1 MKTVVVMVAG
11 VTEHPVAE
19 EVWRALEGSV
29 LVRHDLSRITEG
41 VVSRW
46 VDGAL
51 TVLHLAHGCVSC
63 TLREDLIPLLRSL
76 VGRTVVLRLDPAL
89 EPEAVCLA
97 LPQDEVH
104 VDTVIAVIDR
114 ETWLSDATG
123 EMSLAERGL
132 GAADD
137 DERTIAQVVV
147 GHAEFADALV
157 LTGEPGDIRTAAV
170 LDRVAPGTPRQELS
184 SVDLD
189 ALLAAPKIRPHDAFG
204 PLLRGLPLEPDGAVT
219 AVHFTARRPFHPQR
233 LHEALDVLLEGVVR
247 TRGRLWVATQPDVA
261 LWLESAGG
269 GLRIGDAGNWLAA
282 VDDWSEIDP
291 ERRAMAS
298 LDWDLHYGDRAQ
310 ELVIIVHEASPEA
323 ITTTLHAALLT
334 DEELA
339 MGATLACSED
349 PFAYNTREE
358 AS

>member
-1 MKTVVVMVAG
+1 
-11 VTEHPVAE
+11 
-19 EVWRALEGSV
+19 V
-29 LVRHDLSRITEG
+29 LVRHDLSRIADG

-46 VDGAL
+46 VDGRL
-51 TVLHLAHGCVSC
+51 TVLRLAHGCVSC
-63 TLREDLIPLLRSL
+63 TLREDLVPLLRSL
-76 VGRTVVLRLDPAL
+76 AGRTVVLHLDPAL

-104 VDTVIAVIDR
+104 VDTVISVIDR
-114 ETWLSDATG
+114 ETWLADATG

-157 LTGEPGDIRTAAV
+157 LTGEPGDLRTAAV
-170 LDRVAPGTPRQELS
+170 LDRVAPGTLRQELS
-184 SVDLD
+184 SMDVR
-189 ALLAAPKIRPHDAFG
+189 ALLTAPKTRLHNAFG
-204 PLLRGLPLEPDGAVT
+204 PLLRGLPLEPDGTVT
-219 AVHFTARRPFHPQR
+219 TVHFTDRRPFHPER

-269 GLRIGDAGNWLAA
+269 GLRIGDAGTWLAA
-282 VDDWSEIDP
+282 VDDWSGVDP

-298 LDWDLHYGDRAQ
+298 LDWDPRYGDRAQ
-310 ELVIIVHEASPEA
+310 DLVVITHEASPDE
-323 ITTTLHAALLT
+323 ITATLRAALLT

-339 MGATLACSED
+339 QGDLVCAED
-349 PFAYNTREE
+349 PFAHNAKEE